1 MKHSYLFFLTFLIAG
16 IMTNRDNINQPET
29 EISKYKNTFLLKS
42 NVFDAS

>member
-1 MKHSYLFFLTFLIAG
+1 
-16 IMTNRDNINQPET
+16 MTNRDNINQPET